1 MPATAGILNGTDL
14 LVYDNT
20 NKIAYSQSCK
30 LALNMNLRNT
40 SNKDSA
46 GWETN
51 LTGEKSW
58 SVEVS
63 GLVALDTSYNLAYL
77 MGLILTGATV
87 ALKFKT
93 GNSSDYYYYGTAYMT
108 SCSVE
113 ASNQANVTYSA
124 SFKGTGAL
132 TISGTPPA

>member
-30 LALNMNLRNT
+30 LSLNMNLRNT
-40 SNKDSA
+40 SNKDSS

-63 GLVALDTSYNLAYL
+63 GLIALDTAYNLAYL
-77 MGLILTGATV
+77 MNLILNGTSIT
-87 ALKFKT
+87 LKFKT
-93 GNSSDYYYYGTAYMT
+93 ANSSDYYYSGSAYLT

-113 ASNQANVTYSA
+113 ASNQANATYSA

-132 TISGTPPA
+132 ALTGSTP

>member
-20 NKIAYSQSCK
+20 SKIAYSQSCK

-63 GLVALDTSYNLAYL
+63 GLVALDTAYNLAYF
-77 MGLILTGATV
+77 MNLILNGSTV

-93 GNSSDYYYYGTAYMT
+93 ANSSDYYYSGTAYLT
-108 SCSVE
+108 SCNVE
-113 ASNQANVTYSA
+113 ASNQANVTYSL
-124 SFKGTGAL
+124 SLKGTGAL
-132 TISGTPPA
+132 ALNGSTP

>member
-20 NKIAYSQSCK
+20 SKIAYSQSCK

-63 GLVALDTSYNLAYL
+63 GLVALDTAYNLAYF
-77 MGLILTGATV
+77 MNLILNGSTV

-93 GNSSDYYYYGTAYMT
+93 ANLSDYYYSGTAYLT
-108 SCSVE
+108 SCNVE
-113 ASNQANVTYSA
+113 ASNQANVTYSL
-124 SFKGTGAL
+124 SLKGTGAL
-132 TISGTPPA
+132 ALNGSTP